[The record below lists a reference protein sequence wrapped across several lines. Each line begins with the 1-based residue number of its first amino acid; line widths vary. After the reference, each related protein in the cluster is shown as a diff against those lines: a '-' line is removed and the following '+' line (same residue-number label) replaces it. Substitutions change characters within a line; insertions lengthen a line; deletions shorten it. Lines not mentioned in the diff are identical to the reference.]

1 MTNEMKILLALNQ
14 LDNIMEL
21 VKGNQWEIFFSR
33 NLIPVRIELCRQLTC
48 LQHYAKINSDA

>member
-1 MTNEMKILLALNQ
+1 MTNEMKILLALDQ

-33 NLIPVRIELCRQLTC
+33 NLIPVRIELRRQLTC
-48 LQHYAKINSDA
+48 LQHSAKIKE

>member
-14 LDNIMEL
+14 IDNIMKL

-33 NLIPVRIELCRQLTC
+33 NLIPVRIELRRQLTF
-48 LQHYAKINSDA
+48 LQHSAKIKE

>member
-14 LDNIMEL
+14 IDNIMKL

-33 NLIPVRIELCRQLTC
+33 NLIPVRIELRRQLTC
-48 LQHYAKINSDA
+48 MQHSAKIKE

>member
-1 MTNEMKILLALNQ
+1 MKDDIKILLALQQ

-33 NLIPVRIELCRQLTC
+33 NLIPVRIELRRQLTC
-48 LQHYAKINSDA
+48 LQHSAKINSDA

>member
-1 MTNEMKILLALNQ
+1 MKDDIKILLALQQ

-48 LQHYAKINSDA
+48 LQHSAKIKE

>member
-14 LDNIMEL
+14 IDNIMKL

-33 NLIPVRIELCRQLTC
+33 NMIPVRIELRRQLTC
-48 LQHYAKINSDA
+48 LQHSAKIKE

>member
-1 MTNEMKILLALNQ
+1 MKDEMKILLALDQ
-14 LDNIMEL
+14 IDNIMKL

-48 LQHYAKINSDA
+48 LQDSAKINSDA

>member
-33 NLIPVRIELCRQLTC
+33 NLIPVRIELCRQLTNSR
-48 LQHYAKINSDA
+48 HSAKLKE

>member
-1 MTNEMKILLALNQ
+1 MTNEMKILLALDQ

-33 NLIPVRIELCRQLTC
+33 NLIPVRIELQRQLTC
-48 LQHYAKINSDA
+48 LQDSAKINSDA

>member
-1 MTNEMKILLALNQ
+1 MKNEMKILLALDQ

-33 NLIPVRIELCRQLTC
+33 NLIPVRIELRRQLTC
-48 LQHYAKINSDA
+48 LQDSAKIKE